1 MTHAESKKKAYVSH
15 IEKKGGFVIIKIK
28 NGDIEVYKDIKIRNC
43 GYGGE

>member
-1 MTHAESKKKAYVSH
+1 MWHMPKAKNAYVSH

-28 NGDIEVYKDIKIRNC
+28 KGNIEVYKDIKIRNC